1 MSIFR
6 TLLMQKR
13 GGDAEL
19 VFIQDENDANLR
31 PRWGGVLHSTSE
43 TLASNSPAST
53 QSSVSLLS
61 KTGGVVSSNW
71 TLVGSLDKF
80 PRYIAY
86 YKYSIGSFPIAH
98 IGAYWKLNNSL
109 GFYGS
114 HPLRNI
120 SSQRKHIFDLQEIS
134 QLVPSATP
142 SGTPLL
148 EKGLAFRTGA
158 SYGCIVGCDD
168 LKTLQDYLNSI
179 P

>member
-1 MSIFR
+1 MFR
-6 TLLMQKR
+6 TLLMQKK

-19 VFIQDENDANLR
+19 VFIQDEDDANIR
-31 PRWGGVLHSTSE
+31 TRWGGVLHGTTD
-43 TLASNSPAST
+43 TLASSSPAGTSR
-53 QSSVSLLS
+53 SVSLLS
-61 KTGGVVSSNW
+61 KTGGVVPSNC

-86 YKYSIGSFPIAH
+86 YKYSKGSFPIAH
-98 IGAYWKLNNSL
+98 IGAYWKLNNAL

-114 HPLRNI
+114 NPLRNI

-134 QLVPSATP
+134 QLVPSETP
-142 SGTPLL
+142 GGTPLL

-158 SYGCIVGCDD
+158 AYGCIVGCDD